1 MFTFPRAKQT
11 PKLNQNKR
19 HRCTLIFLPGITSC
33 AWISLFAAVCC
44 AYSCSSAALSS
55 QRLLSSPAVVV
66 AAAASSPSLRPPR
79 PSLPPPSSPPL
90 LLQPRHTVK
99 RPIKRAL
106 AVVNSNAAAGLGCAV
121 RARLTQ
127 PRLAAAA
134 VAAELVSILCVITPR
149 SGDVAVTWRMR
160 SSIMAPE

>member
-1 MFTFPRAKQT
+1 MHTNFPTWHHILRLDLFVRRRLLRVQ
-11 PKLNQNKR
+11 LL
-19 HRCTLIFLPGITSC
+19 HRCALLT
-33 AWISLFAAVCC
+33 A
-44 AYSCSSAALSS
+44 SAQLS
-55 QRLLSSPAVVV
+55 AVVV
-66 AAAASSPSLRPPR
+66 AAAASSPSLPPPR

-160 SSIMAPE
+160 SSIMATE